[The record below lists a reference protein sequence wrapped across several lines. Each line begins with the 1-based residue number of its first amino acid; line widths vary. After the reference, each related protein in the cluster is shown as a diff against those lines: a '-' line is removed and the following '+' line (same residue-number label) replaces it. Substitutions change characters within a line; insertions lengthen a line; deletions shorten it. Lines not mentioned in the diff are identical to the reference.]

1 MNSYVLLVLDSC
13 RYDSMLAAWP
23 TLRNIPQLGT
33 LNRAYS
39 LSTWTF
45 TSHILFTLGRL
56 PWIDR
61 RTDVAQQKTEL
72 ADLRLWATRLGL
84 ADDHPFRQER
94 DLQTGLHR
102 LGYELNAIT
111 SANPLTEDS
120 KFRFFV
126 DNLMSVGQFE
136 NCLERVLARIDPDR
150 QQYLMIN
157 ICETHYPY
165 YDGAYDP
172 RFSPYHLSGFAAQM
186 RAAVDNR
193 VIEIP
198 RYDPDLLAILRQRQE
213 DSIRYIDVVIPQLFD
228 LLPRGTYMTITADHG
243 DCFGEDGF
251 VGHGEVW
258 NKMVLEV
265 PFIEGRV
272 PS

>member
-23 TLRNIPQLGT
+23 TLQNIPKVGDLH
-33 LNRAYS
+33 RAYS

-45 TSHILFTLGRL
+45 TSHILFTMGRL

-61 RTDVAQQKTEL
+61 RPDSLQQKTEL
-72 ADLRLWATRLGL
+72 ADLRLWQTRLGMS
-84 ADDHPFRQER
+84 DDFPFRQER
-94 DLQTGLHR
+94 DMRTGLHR

-120 KFRFFV
+120 RFRFFV
-126 DNLMSVGQFE
+126 DNLANVGQFE
-136 NCLERVLARIDPDR
+136 NCLERILPKLDLNRP
-150 QQYLMIN
+150 QYLIIN
-157 ICETHYPY
+157 VCETHYPY
-165 YDGAYDP
+165 YDGEYDP
-172 RFSPYHLSGFAAQM
+172 LFSPYYLHGFAAQI
-186 RAAVDNR
+186 RAAAEGTLVTIPSYTEELLARMQERQVASIHYLDAM
-193 VIEIP
+193 IP
-198 RYDPDLLAILRQRQE
+198 RLFERLPPD
-213 DSIRYIDVVIPQLFD
+213 
-228 LLPRGTYMTITADHG
+228 TYLTITADHG

-265 PFIEGRV
+265 PFLEGRV